1 LKSIWDAVLRIT
13 RVEIIPVDVPR
24 SRILSLSHYG
34 RLGEGKP
41 VGFVLTRVHTDE
53 GIVGL
58 GECPPLP
65 PLSPESQPVIAAV
78 LKNWIVP
85 NILGL
90 DPFDLEE
97 AWRRMDHY
105 APTYPMA
112 KAAVDMAL
120 WDIIGKS
127 LRLPLHR
134 LLGGGRAARIP
145 LVGLV
150 GLGTPEEVVRDAER
164 YVSEGYRGL
173 RLKIGPGRDVECV
186 RALRE
191 AFGGDVDIRVDCN
204 QAYSKSSAV
213 RVIRAMERFDIELVE
228 QPTIWWDFNALADV
242 ARRVDTPIMP
252 HESLYLISDV
262 KALLDMGGIG
272 VLGLK
277 TYRPGGGVTSARR
290 LLEAAR
296 VLNLPCLMHDD
307 VELGVSLAAAA
318 HIISAYSG
326 VITHR
331 CELSGYPEWLSD
343 DVVTKPMRFIDGHA
357 EVPDGPGLGVELDPG
372 KVERYS
378 KGIIELKLEAAHP

>member
-1 LKSIWDAVLRIT
+1 MRVT
-13 RVEIIPVDVPR
+13 RVEIIPVDIPR
-24 SRILSLSHYG
+24 SRVLTLSHYG
-34 RLGEGKP
+34 RLGEGRP
-41 VGFVLTRVHTDE
+41 VEFVLTRVHTDE
-53 GIVGL
+53 GIAGL

-65 PLSPESQPVIAAV
+65 PLSPESQPVIVAV

-112 KAAVDMAL
+112 KASIDMAL
-120 WDIIGKS
+120 WDIMGK
-127 LRLPLHR
+127 RLGMPLYR
-134 LLGGGRAARIP
+134 LLGGGGPFRIP
-145 LVGLV
+145 LVGLI
-150 GLGTPEEVVRDAER
+150 GLGEPEEVVKEAER
-164 YVSEGYRGL
+164 YVSEGFGGL

-186 RALRE
+186 KALRE
-191 AFGGDVDIRVDCN
+191 AFGDVDIRVDCN
-204 QAYSKSSAV
+204 QAYSRAGAV
-213 RVIRAMERFDIELVE
+213 RVIRALERFEVELVE
-228 QPTIWWDFNALADV
+228 QPTPWWDFKALAYV
-242 ARRVDTPIMP
+242 AKRVETPIMP
-252 HESLYLISDV
+252 HESIYLISDV
-262 KALLDMGGIG
+262 KALLDMEAIG

-296 VLNLPCLMHDD
+296 LLNLPCLMHDD

-318 HIISAYSG
+318 HIITAYRG

-343 DVVTKPMRFIDGHA
+343 DVVASPMRFTGGHA
-357 EVPDGPGLGVELDPG
+357 TAPDGPGLGVELDMG
-372 KVERYS
+372 KVKRYS
-378 KGIIELKLEAAHP
+378 KEVIELEEPVKHP